1 MSCLSLIGIKGM
13 QSHLECL
20 IFLGHVSTDIFMTIN
35 DVISGADF
43 EENMK
48 PAPGNENFFPFFF

>member
-1 MSCLSLIGIKGM
+1 MLEFDWNKRNAITFGMSD
-13 QSHLECL
+13 
-20 IFLGHVSTDIFMTIN
+20 FLGHVSTDIFMTIN